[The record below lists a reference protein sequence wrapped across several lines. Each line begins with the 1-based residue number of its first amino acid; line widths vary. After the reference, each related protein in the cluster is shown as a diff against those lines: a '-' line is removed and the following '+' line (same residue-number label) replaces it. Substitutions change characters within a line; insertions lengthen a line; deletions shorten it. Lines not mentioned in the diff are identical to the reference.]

1 MASVLKGRIQ
11 PVMCFSCLVLL
22 GTTGARSAEPAR
34 PPSRADAYTAGLECY
49 RRLDFACA
57 VELLGAAR
65 TEAGGGRQRTID
77 ILRKL
82 AESHLALGQ
91 REEAVEAFEDLL
103 RIEPGYNVQPD
114 EVSPKIVDA
123 LQHARRRLHRS
134 SQAGV
139 VADRATGP
147 PVLGLG
153 LGAGAELLIGR
164 DRTLLEVGPVVELE
178 IDWFVRDSWSL
189 VAGLRYAFHDL
200 SAGSS
205 TLHLGGGWLG
215 GGWRQQVGP
224 ARLGVAAGVGGTY
237 FGIPDD
243 QAKVGLLLLLRLT
256 AAFPVQRHVQV
267 GLVLAP
273 SWIVTGDAG
282 LDSSFTMG
290 VGGQLC
296 LLF

>member
-1 MASVLKGRIQ
+1 MKAGTNPAICL
-11 PVMCFSCLVLL
+11 SCLLVL

-49 RRLDFACA
+49 QRLDFACA

-65 TEAGGGRQRTID
+65 TEADDDRERTID
-77 ILRKL
+77 ILCKL

-91 REEAVEAFEDLL
+91 REEAVDVFEDLL
-103 RIEPGYNVQPD
+103 RLEPGYRVRQD

-123 LQHARRRLHRS
+123 LQQARRRLRRPPE
-134 SQAGV
+134 AV
-139 VADRATGP
+139 VADEAAGP

-153 LGAGAELLIGR
+153 LGAGAELLVGR
-164 DRTLLEVGPVVELE
+164 DRTLLEVGPVVEFE
-178 IDWFVRDSWSL
+178 IDWFIRGPWFL
-189 VAGLRYAFHDL
+189 AAGLRYAFHDL

-205 TLHLGGGWLG
+205 TVHLGGGWLG
-215 GGWRQQVGP
+215 GGWRQEVGP
-224 ARLGVAAGVGGTY
+224 ARLGVAAGAGGVC

-243 QAKVGLLLLLRLT
+243 QGKAGLLLVLRLT
-256 AAFPVQRHVQV
+256 AAFPIQRNVEA

-290 VGGQLC
+290 LGGRLG